1 MKVYLSFSDI
11 KKLLRDTEI
20 EFNQMNHESLYGMVE
35 DGKAE
40 VRAVEQQYKLMEQT
54 IAVFRK
60 IVGRKLKNLEE
71 FKKSKN

>member
-11 KKLLRDTEI
+11 KKLLRDTET
-20 EFNQMNHESLYGMVE
+20 EFNQMNLESLYGMVE

-71 FKKSKN
+71 FKKGN